1 MTGVR
6 VRREPFGAIV
16 YVPRRDHFFA
26 LDRPHTELLLKER
39 QPTGVEDRE
48 RLRRLA
54 ELTDE
59 PRAVD
64 GRSLLGEFDRL
75 PVSTKPLVVN
85 CFTTAH
91 CPLRCAYCHAD
102 DLMVGYRD
110 SDGNDDGKGAGDRW
124 LREVIRVAA
133 ATPAMVG
140 VVTGGEPLAR
150 PDRAERLIAALAED
164 KAVVLDTSGV
174 GTTST
179 SATSATTDTSAT
191 NTTTAT
197 NTTSAT
203 STTSATTATNAA
215 SAARTANAKGVRA
228 ARDAK
233 RPQGAEGA
241 ERAEGFSRLIKVLQR
256 YEVHVRV
263 SIDSIDAAV
272 NDALRPINRRYLP
285 LGTSAHADALDT
297 VRQAVGAGLA
307 CSVQTVVTTRNGDL
321 DGLLRFRD
329 ALVDLGVITWALHHV
344 VPAGKAAHPNRTR
357 LLGGPATQATLAEL
371 VRRSAADGVPID
383 IRLTSTHRAPNSTLL
398 ISARGELSV
407 ENPRGGAKI
416 VVNVP
421 RFRARAAILR
431 TFREHVDLE
440 GHASRYLNGTLGR
453 DEMATIGK
461 DALTPPGVAV
471 R

>member
-16 YVPRRDHFFA
+16 YVTKRDHFFV
-26 LDRPHTELLLKER
+26 LDRRHTELLLDKR
-39 QPTGVEDRE
+39 PPAGPEDLE
-48 RLRRLA
+48 RLRRLG
-54 ELTDE
+54 ELTGG

-75 PVSTKPLVVN
+75 PVSAKPLVVN

-102 DLMVGYRD
+102 DLMVGYRASEGNGQGD
-110 SDGNDDGKGAGDRW
+110 SDRW
-124 LREVIRVAA
+124 LREVVRVAA

-174 GTTST
+174 AG
-179 SATSATTDTSAT
+179 
-191 NTTTAT
+191 
-197 NTTSAT
+197 
-203 STTSATTATNAA
+203 
-215 SAARTANAKGVRA
+215 RV
-228 ARDAK
+228 
-233 RPQGAEGA
+233 
-241 ERAEGFSRLIKVLQR
+241 EGFARMIKTLQR
-256 YEVHVRV
+256 YGVHVRV
-263 SIDSIDAAV
+263 SMDSIDAAV

-285 LGTSAHADALDT
+285 LGTSAHAHAQDA
-297 VRQAVGAGLA
+297 VRRAVGAGLG
-307 CSVQTVVTTRNGDL
+307 CSVQTVVTTRNGNL

-329 ALVDLGVITWALHHV
+329 ALVDLGVTTWALHQV
-344 VPAGKAAHPNRTR
+344 VPAGKAALPNRTR
-357 LLGGPATQATLAEL
+357 LLGGSATQATLVEL

-407 ENPRGGAKI
+407 ENPSGGAKI
-416 VVNVP
+416 LIKVP
-421 RFRARAAILR
+421 RFRARAAVLR
-431 TFREHVDLE
+431 CFREHVDLE
-440 GHASRYLNGTLGR
+440 GHASRYLNGTLGTGAPAEA
-453 DEMATIGK
+453 DAGLPAEADAAAHAKADATAPGEPRTKIGK
-461 DALTPPGVAV
+461 DALTPPGI
-471 R
+471 